1 MRRAA
6 LRLAQ
11 GNLDYVRGMAG
22 QMRRSLPAAIEI
34 DDLVGYGAIG
44 LCESAARFNRASG
57 ARFSTYSHMRIRG
70 AILDGV
76 RLMGWFGPR
85 QVDEDVAAQPAPLSA
100 AEFELAA
107 AVRHA
112 VAGLPFEA
120 RRLIEMHYFE
130 DRPLEDCGRAL
141 GISKSWASRLRAR
154 ALALLSERLRATSNT
169 SPDRSG
175 NA

>member
-6 LRLAQ
+6 LRLVA

-44 LCESAARFNRASG
+44 LCESAARFDRASG

-76 RLMGWFGPR
+76 RLMGWFGQVR
-85 QVDEDVAAQPAPLSA
+85 VDEDVAAQPAPLSA

-112 VAGLPFEA
+112 VAALPYEA
-120 RRLIEMHYFE
+120 RRLIELHYFE
-130 DRPLEDCGRAL
+130 DRPLEECGNVL
-141 GISKSWASRLRAR
+141 GVSKSWASRLRTR
-154 ALALLSERLRATSNT
+154 ALALLGERLGTA
-169 SPDRSG
+169 SPRR
-175 NA
+175 